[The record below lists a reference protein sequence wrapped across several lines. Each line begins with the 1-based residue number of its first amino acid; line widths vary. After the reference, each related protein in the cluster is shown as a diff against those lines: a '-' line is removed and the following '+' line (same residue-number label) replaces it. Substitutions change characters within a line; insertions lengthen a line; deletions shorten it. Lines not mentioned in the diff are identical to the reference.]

1 MHDDEIHQLVP
12 QIVDIMQTNSLGIP
26 LFVDKEVCTPSWA
39 TKMDYE
45 DYVTSYTDND
55 TLEKTKETEGIM
67 PKITSHLGVTM
78 NVGKDG
84 SNQYARLDITIS
96 DIDTEIPLEPQLEDS
111 NKVIDAVYQATKEK
125 LAAQIRDLRS
135 KNSDKE

>member
-1 MHDDEIHQLVP
+1 
-12 QIVDIMQTNSLGIP
+12 
-26 LFVDKEVCTPSWA
+26 
-39 TKMDYE
+39 MDYE

-78 NVGKDG
+78 IVGKDG